1 MTIVFHIQRAYALQH
16 EIAKRVIL
24 RDAYTSIRRVAGI
37 DVAYTRLPGAEIGIA
52 VVTLHDY
59 PSLRLLDLQVSIGEA
74 PIPYIP
80 GLLAFR
86 EVPLAYEAVTRLN
99 PQPDLLVVDG
109 HGYAHP
115 RRAGIATHLG
125 VVLDKP
131 SIGVAKKRLTGV
143 ECEHHGLPALC
154 SEKGE
159 VLALIHQHGRTRL
172 YISVGHR
179 LSLQSAYRLIKTML
193 RGRARLPIPTYTADK
208 LSKVAKK
215 LPECK
220 RPDAH
225 EDCRKTLLEEAKRA
239 HLAQQ

>member
-1 MTIVFHIQRAYALQH
+1 MIITFHVQRAYTLQL
-16 EIAKRVIL
+16 EIAKRVVL
-24 RDAYTSIRRVAGI
+24 RDTYTTIRRVAGV
-37 DVAYTRLPGAEIGIA
+37 DVAYTRAPGAEIGIA

-59 PSLRLLDLQVSIGEA
+59 PSLHLIDLQVSTGEA

-86 EVPLAYEAVTRLN
+86 EVPLAYEALTRLN
-99 PQPDLLVVDG
+99 PQPDLLIVDG

-131 SIGVAKKRLTGV
+131 SIGVAKKRLTGI
-143 ECEHHGLPALC
+143 ECTHHGLPALC

-179 LSLQSAYRLIKTML
+179 VSLQSAYKLVKTML
-193 RGRARLPIPTYTADK
+193 RGRAKLPIPTYTADR
-208 LSKVAKK
+208 LSKAAKK
-215 LPECK
+215 LPECR
-220 RPDAH
+220 RPNNHD
-225 EDCRKTLLEEAKRA
+225 ECRKSLLKEAKRINI
-239 HLAQQ
+239 